1 MSIYIQEVLN
11 LLQRGKKKKKMDKV
25 RDFFEFGK
33 RYQTSSL
40 SKGPTYQPRM
50 EPFVINFGDLVCE
63 ITEDLTRTQPGSGN
77 TGFIP
82 VYTDPEGSC
91 AWDTL
96 MDSIMTQAGNTI
108 TVNNGNLV
116 VDLQLTAGSA
126 NILDLTEDRIVIVGA
141 NGELEDDANFTFDG
155 TEFNIG
161 QGNFTVQV
169 GTGNTQII
177 GTLDVDGQSTLASA
191 NVEDLTEDRLVI
203 AGVNGELEDS
213 PNLTFDGNELTT
225 TSLTVTDLT
234 EDRVVIVGPG
244 GQLEDDANFT
254 FDGSVLLVDGPSS
267 HLHGD
272 IELGKTPSDSIYVN
286 GAIVDAAGNT
296 GQANQVLIGQA
307 DGTVLWGNDDIVETL
322 THGALWYGDSNN
334 LKIELPI
341 SDPNSILV
349 SDGTVPQWQTLD
361 SLDIVTGQGTVYRLP
376 LWTPSDDELG
386 DSILVQD
393 GDSTTPATQVTVEG
407 KAIVQGD
414 LTAESNATV
423 GGDAT
428 VIGDLTVDTNT
439 LLKGNLEVQG
449 TTKLDSVSQDD
460 TLTEILVRDTAND
473 NEVKFRDASTIIPAV
488 GFDTI
493 PMGSATGWGFSGAT
507 FKNAYIAV
515 DDTTHANAKVS
526 GMTHIVDGDRGVV
539 VAENTK
545 SGAFLADAAVIFP
558 DYTFSGT
565 AVSHR
570 ISWQTYGTASD
581 RGYQTS
587 DLKFGESLKFSYAYR
602 QASSNSAVLYWD
614 SCCKLFSANVCP
626 VVNNATI
633 TTDEDTAYNGTLIT
647 NDDGY
652 GGYGNTFTI
661 ISGPS
666 NGTISGFNA
675 STGAY
680 TYTPNLNYYNNTT
693 PPSTPDSFTYKVNDG
708 YCDSNT
714 ATVNIVVNSVPE
726 APVWTSTDPTDPSY
740 GANSWSNP
748 LGGTAL
754 TTYNWTVEDPDHAAS
769 QLNITFSLVDA
780 NGAAATWLT
789 FTNNNDGTGTLS
801 GTYPVTAGTFTATL
815 TATDPDGLTGVQ
827 TFPIAGVVPDKDTYF
842 AFWIDNSGS
851 MVSLS
856 QTIAR
861 QASIGQVI
869 VEVTNITNN
878 SITCESNTN
887 YNESFF
893 INDIDKLVANNPQ
906 VGGGGHLLLPE
917 NLGSLS
923 VSSLATVQKI
933 DTTNG
938 TLTNVVDAG
947 GTDALITNRSG
958 SSLSVSVDA
967 TNMVNAGDY
976 LLLTISDDLAL
987 YDYNDPNNLRSLFQ
1001 DFYAIGDTLAEEIA
1015 AGVTPNPA
1023 TNGQNRYNTHV
1034 KFGFMNG
1041 PVGSSGVNDANG
1053 EDWFRGLVNY
1063 GYQDTQSE
1071 FNASISTGGIFDG
1084 ATTICTLVWG
1094 DEVSTTS
1101 GGYDE
1106 GSNAP
1111 FDRSTAGASTLL
1123 ADINAI
1129 KNWINY
1135 GPAATMNGTA
1145 TAVNAV
1151 GCFFAAAASPNQG
1164 GGVDDS
1170 TLISTG
1176 LRLGVANSDFIGG
1189 SGGWTDGDL
1198 LVEPSPGN
1206 PRKIEFEGYTG
1217 SSYTNGIPQDNTTSG
1232 FYQNLVRTKLQD
1244 LGFTDV

>member
-11 LLQRGKKKKKMDKV
+11 LLQRGKRKKKMDKV

-40 SKGPTYQPRM
+40 TKGPTYQPRM
-50 EPFVINFGDLVCE
+50 EPFVVNFGDLVCE

-126 NILDLTEDRIVIVGA
+126 NILDLTEDRVVIVGA
-141 NGELEDDANFTFDG
+141 NGELEDDANFTFNG
-155 TEFNIG
+155 TELNVG
-161 QGNFTVQV
+161 QGKFTVQV
-169 GTGNTQII
+169 STGNTQIV
-177 GTLDVDGQSTLASA
+177 GTLDVDSQATLASA

-203 AGVNGELEDS
+203 AGVDGELEDS
-213 PNLTFDGNELTT
+213 PNLTFDGTELTT

-244 GQLEDDANFT
+244 GQLEDDTNFT
-254 FDGSVLLVDGPSS
+254 FDGSIMTVGATS

-272 IELGKTPSDSIYVN
+272 VELGKTPSDSVYLN
-286 GAIVDAAGNT
+286 ASIVDGGGNVA
-296 GQANQVLIGQA
+296 QANQVLIGQA
-307 DGTVLWGNDDIVETL
+307 DGTVRWGNDDIVETL
-322 THGALWYGDSNN
+322 THGALWYGDSSN

-341 SDPNSILV
+341 SAANSILV

-393 GDSTTPATQVTVEG
+393 GDSGTPATKVTVEG
-407 KAIVQGD
+407 I
-414 LTAESNATV
+414 
-423 GGDAT
+423 
-428 VIGDLTVDTNT
+428 
-439 LLKGNLEVQG
+439 LEVTG
-449 TTKLDSVSQDD
+449 KAKLDSVAQDD
-460 TLTEILVRDTAND
+460 TLTEILVRDTGND
-473 NEVKFRDASTIIPAV
+473 NEVKFRDASTIVPAV

-493 PMGSATGWGFSGAT
+493 AMGAATGWVSST
-507 FKNAYIAV
+507 TYKNAYIAV
-515 DDTTHANAKVS
+515 DDTTHANAKVA

-539 VAENTK
+539 VAENVK
-545 SGAFLADAAVIFP
+545 SGVFLADAAVIFP
-558 DYTFSGT
+558 DYTFNGT
-565 AVSHR
+565 GVSHR
-570 ISWQTYGTASD
+570 VSWQSYGTASD

-602 QASSNSAVLYWD
+602 QPSSSNAVLYWD

-626 VVNNATI
+626 VVNNVTV
-633 TTDEDTAYNGTLIT
+633 TTDEDIAYNGTLIT

-661 ISGPS
+661 VSQPS

-680 TYTPNLNYYNNTT
+680 IYTPNTNYYNTS
-693 PPSTPDSFTYKVNDG
+693 STPDSFTYKVNDG

-714 ATVNIVVNSVPE
+714 ATVNIIVNSVPE
-726 APVWTSTDPTDPSY
+726 APVWTSTDPTDSSY

-748 LGGTAL
+748 LGGTTLA
-754 TTYNWTVEDPDHAAS
+754 TYNWTVEDPDHAAS
-769 QLNITFSLVDA
+769 DLSLTFSLVDA

-789 FTNNNDGTGTLS
+789 FTDNGDGTGTLT

-827 TFPIAGVVPDKDTYF
+827 SFQIAGIVPDKDTYF

-851 MVSLS
+851 MVDLAQVLS
-856 QTIAR
+856 R
-861 QASIGQVI
+861 QVSIGQVI
-869 VEVTNITNN
+869 VGVSSVSGLNNINCNGPQNN
-878 SITCESNTN
+878 S
-887 YNESFF
+887 ESFF
-893 INDIDKLVANNPQ
+893 INDVDALVANNLQ
-906 VGGGGHLLLPE
+906 VGGGGHLLLPDT
-917 NLGSLS
+917 NPSG
-923 VSSLATVQKI
+923 VTNLATVQKI
-933 DTTNG
+933 NPNNGVITDVTSGGIACTVTGRNTSTLTTNI
-938 TLTNVVDAG
+938 D
-947 GTDALITNRSG
+947 ISSEISSG
-958 SSLSVSVDA
+958 DF
-967 TNMVNAGDY
+967 

-987 YDYNDPNNLRSLFQ
+987 ADYQDSNNLRSLFQ

-1015 AGVTPNPA
+1015 ASVTPNPA

-1041 PVGSSGVNDANG
+1041 PAGGGTNG
-1053 EDWFRGLVNY
+1053 EDWFRGLYNY
-1063 GYQDTQSE
+1063 GYQDSQAE
-1071 FNASISTGGIFDG
+1071 FNSSISTGGIFDG

-1094 DEVSTTS
+1094 DEVSTTN
-1101 GGYDE
+1101 GGYDV

-1111 FDRSTAGASTLL
+1111 YVRSTTGAGTLK
-1123 ADINAI
+1123 ADIDGV
-1129 KNWINY
+1129 KNWITY
-1135 GPAATMNGTA
+1135 GPAAVMNGTA

-1151 GCFFAAAASPNQG
+1151 GCFFAGEDSSAVNAPQVSKGLRDGVAASNFVG
-1164 GGVDDS
+1164 G
-1170 TLISTG
+1170 
-1176 LRLGVANSDFIGG
+1176 A
-1189 SGGWTDGDL
+1189 GGWTDGEL
-1198 LVEPSPGN
+1198 KVEPTPGN

-1217 SSYTNGIPQDNTTSG
+1217 SSYTTGIPQNNTTTG

>member
-11 LLQRGKKKKKMDKV
+11 LLQRGKRKKKMDKV

-50 EPFVINFGDLVCE
+50 EPFVVNFGDLVCE

-126 NILDLTEDRIVIVGA
+126 NILDLTEDRVVIVGA
-141 NGELEDDANFTFDG
+141 NGELEDDANFTFNG
-155 TEFNIG
+155 TELNVG

-169 GTGNTQII
+169 STGNTQII
-177 GTLDVDGQSTLASA
+177 GTLDVDSQATLASA

-213 PNLTFDGNELTT
+213 PNLTFDGTELTT

-234 EDRVVIVGPG
+234 EDRVVIVGLG

-341 SDPNSILV
+341 SPANSILV

-393 GDSTTPATQVTVEG
+393 GDSGTPATKVTVEG
-407 KAIVQGD
+407 I
-414 LTAESNATV
+414 
-423 GGDAT
+423 
-428 VIGDLTVDTNT
+428 
-439 LLKGNLEVQG
+439 LEVTG
-449 TTKLDSVSQDD
+449 VAKLDSVSQDD
-460 TLTEILVRDTAND
+460 TLTEILVRDTGND
-473 NEVKFRDASTIIPAV
+473 NEVKFRDASTIVPAV

-493 PMGSATGWGFSGAT
+493 AMGAATGWVSST
-507 FKNAYIAV
+507 TYKNAYIAV

-539 VAENTK
+539 VAENIK

-570 ISWQTYGTASD
+570 ISWESYGTASD

-602 QASSNSAVLYWD
+602 QPSSSNAVLYWD
-614 SCCKLFSANVCP
+614 SCCKLYSANVCP
-626 VVNNATI
+626 VVNNTTV

-652 GGYGNTFTI
+652 GGYGNTFSI
-661 ISGPS
+661 VSIPS
-666 NGTISGFNA
+666 NGTLSSFNP
-675 STGAY
+675 STGTY
-680 TYTPNLNYYNNTT
+680 TYTPNTNYYNTS
-693 PPSTPDSFTYKVNDG
+693 STPDSFTYKVNDG

-726 APVWTSTDPTDPSY
+726 APVWTSTEPTDSSY

-754 TTYNWTVEDPDHAAS
+754 TTYNWTVEDPDHAAGD
-769 QLNITFSLVDA
+769 LTITFSLVDA

-789 FTNNNDGTGTLS
+789 FTDNGDGTGTLA

-827 TFPIAGVVPDKDTYF
+827 TFQIAGIVPDKDTYF

-851 MVSLS
+851 MIDLAG
-856 QTIAR
+856 TIAR

-869 VEVTNITNN
+869 VEVTGITNN
-878 SITCESNTN
+878 TINCETKTN
-887 YNESFF
+887 YSESFF
-893 INDIDKLVANNPQ
+893 INDIDALVAGNAQ
-906 VGGGGHLLLPE
+906 VGGDGHVLLPE
-917 NLGSLS
+917 NLGAPS

-933 DTTNG
+933 NTSTG
-938 TLTNVVDAG
+938 ALTNVVDSSNI
-947 GTDALITNRSG
+947 DVLVTNRNAAT
-958 SSLSVSVDA
+958 LSVNGDA
-967 TNMVNAGDY
+967 RNMVSAGDY

-987 YDYNDPNNLRSLFQ
+987 YDYNNSNNLRSLFQ
-1001 DFYAIGDTLAEEIA
+1001 DFYAVGDTLAEEIA
-1015 AGVTPNPA
+1015 ASVTPNPA

-1041 PVGSSGVNDANG
+1041 PVGASGSNDANG

-1063 GYQDTQSE
+1063 GYQDSQSE
-1071 FNASISTGGIFDG
+1071 FNSSISTGGIFDG

-1094 DEVSTTS
+1094 DEVSTTT

-1106 GSNAP
+1106 GSTDAP
-1111 FDRSTAGASTLL
+1111 FDRSTTGAATLL

-1129 KNWINY
+1129 KNWISY
-1135 GPAATMNGTA
+1135 GPAATMNGST

-1151 GCFFAAAASPNQG
+1151 GCFFAASNRTSGAA
-1164 GGVDDS
+1164 DDS

-1176 LRLGVANSDFIGG
+1176 LRLGVGSSNFVGG
-1189 SGGWTDGDL
+1189 SGGWIDGEL
-1198 LVEPSPGN
+1198 LVEPTPGN
-1206 PRKIEFEGYTG
+1206 PRIIEFEGYTG
-1217 SSYTNGIPQDNTTSG
+1217 SSYTNGIPQNNTTTG

>member
-11 LLQRGKKKKKMDKV
+11 LLQRGKRKKKMDKV

-40 SKGPTYQPRM
+40 TKGPTYQPRM
-50 EPFVINFGDLVCE
+50 EPFVVNFGDLVCE

-108 TVNNGNLV
+108 TINNGNLV

-126 NILDLTEDRIVIVGA
+126 NILDLTEDRVVIVGA

-155 TEFNIG
+155 
-161 QGNFTVQV
+161 
-169 GTGNTQII
+169 
-177 GTLDVDGQSTLASA
+177 
-191 NVEDLTEDRLVI
+191 
-203 AGVNGELEDS
+203 
-213 PNLTFDGNELTT
+213 
-225 TSLTVTDLT
+225 
-234 EDRVVIVGPG
+234 
-244 GQLEDDANFT
+244 
-254 FDGSVLLVDGPSS
+254 SVLLVNATS

-272 IELGKTPSDSIYVN
+272 VELGKTPSHSVYLN
-286 GAIVDAAGNT
+286 ASIVDGGGNVA
-296 GQANQVLIGQA
+296 QANQVLIGQA
-307 DGTVLWGNDDIVETL
+307 DGTVRWGNDDIVETL

-341 SDPNSILV
+341 SAANSILV
-349 SDGTVPQWQTLD
+349 SNGTVPQWQTLD

-386 DSILVQD
+386 DSILIQD
-393 GDSTTPATQVTVEG
+393 GDAGTPATQVTVEG
-407 KAIVQGD
+407 KAIVEGD
-414 LTAESNATV
+414 FVVE
-423 GGDAT
+423 
-428 VIGDLTVDTNT
+428 TNT
-439 LLKGNLEVQG
+439 HLQGTLEVDG
-449 TTKLDSVSQDD
+449 ITKLDSVSQDD
-460 TLTEILVRDTAND
+460 TLTEILVRDTGNA
-473 NEVKFRDASTIIPAV
+473 NEVKFRDASTIVPAV

-493 PMGSATGWGFSGAT
+493 AMGAATGWNSNT
-507 FKNAYIAV
+507 TYKNAYIAV

-526 GMTHIVDGDRGVV
+526 GMYTFVDGDRGVV
-539 VAENTK
+539 VAENVKT
-545 SGAFLADAAVIFP
+545 GTFLADAAVIFP
-558 DYTFSGT
+558 DYTFGTT

-602 QASSNSAVLYWD
+602 QPSSSNAVLYWD

-626 VVNNATI
+626 VVNNVTV

-661 ISGPS
+661 VSGPS

-680 TYTPNLNYYNNTT
+680 TYTPNANYYNTS
-693 PPSTPDSFTYKVNDG
+693 STPDSFTYKVNDG

-726 APVWTSTDPTDPSY
+726 APVWTSTDPTHSSY
-740 GANSWSNP
+740 GANAWSNP

-769 QLNITFSLVDA
+769 DLTITFSLVDA

-789 FTNNNDGTGTLS
+789 FTNNNDGTGTLA

-815 TATDPDGLTGVQ
+815 TATDPDGQTGVQ
-827 TFPIAGVVPDKDTYF
+827 TFQIAGIVPDKDTYF

-851 MVSLS
+851 MVSLA
-856 QTIAR
+856 QTLSR
-861 QASIGQVI
+861 QVSIGQVI
-869 VEVTNITNN
+869 VEVQSVSGLNNINCDAHQDN
-878 SITCESNTN
+878 S
-887 YNESFF
+887 ESFF
-893 INDIDKLVANNPQ
+893 INDIDKLVAGNLQ
-906 VGGGGHLLLPE
+906 VGGSGHLLIPDT
-917 NLGSLS
+917 NPSG
-923 VSSLATVQKI
+923 VTNLATVQKI
-933 DTTNG
+933 NTNTGALTTVTSG
-938 TLTNVVDAG
+938 GIDCTITGRGGATLTSNVD
-947 GTDALITNRSG
+947 ISNEIF
-958 SSLSVSVDA
+958 
-967 TNMVNAGDY
+967 AGDY

-987 YDYNDPNNLRSLFQ
+987 ADYQDSNNLRSLFQ
-1001 DFYAIGDTLAEEIA
+1001 DFYAVGDTLAEEIA
-1015 AGVTPNPA
+1015 AGNTPNPA

-1041 PVGSSGVNDANG
+1041 PQGGNVNG

-1063 GYQDTQSE
+1063 GYQDSQSE

-1094 DEVSTTS
+1094 DEVSTTA
-1101 GGYDE
+1101 GGYDV
-1106 GSNAP
+1106 GSSAP
-1111 FDRSTAGASTLL
+1111 YDRSTSGAATLKT
-1123 ADINAI
+1123 DIDNI
-1129 KNWINY
+1129 KNWITY

-1151 GCFFAAAASPNQG
+1151 GCFFAAETSAAVNAPE
-1164 GGVDDS
+1164 
-1170 TLISTG
+1170 ISKG
-1176 LRLGVANSDFIGG
+1176 LRDGVNTSAFIGG
-1189 SGGWTDGDL
+1189 GGGWTDAEL
-1198 LVEPSPGN
+1198 KVEPSPGN

-1217 SSYTNGIPQDNTTSG
+1217 SSYTNGIPQNNTTTG

>member
-11 LLQRGKKKKKMDKV
+11 LLQRGKRKKKMDKV

-50 EPFVINFGDLVCE
+50 EPFVVNFGDLVCE

-77 TGFIP
+77 PGFIP

-126 NILDLTEDRIVIVGA
+126 NILDLTEDRIVIVGT

-169 GTGNTQII
+169 SSGDTQIV
-177 GTLDVDGQSTLASA
+177 GTLNVDGQSTLASV
-191 NVEDLTEDRLVI
+191 NVEDLTD
-203 AGVNGELEDS
+203 N
-213 PNLTFDGNELTT
+213 
-225 TSLTVTDLT
+225 
-234 EDRVVIVGPG
+234 RVVIVGPNG
-244 GQLEDDANFT
+244 ELEDDANFT

-272 IELGKTPSDSIYVN
+272 IELGKAPSDSIYVN

-322 THGALWYGDSNN
+322 TYGAIWYGDSNN
-334 LKIELPI
+334 LKVELPI
-341 SDPNSILV
+341 SPANSILV
-349 SDGTVPQWQTLD
+349 SDGVVPQWQTLD

-393 GDSTTPATQVTVEG
+393 GDVNTPATKVTVEG
-407 KAIVQGD
+407 I
-414 LTAESNATV
+414 
-423 GGDAT
+423 
-428 VIGDLTVDTNT
+428 
-439 LLKGNLEVQG
+439 LEVTG
-449 TTKLDSVSQDD
+449 VAKLDSVSQDD
-460 TLTEILVRDTAND
+460 TLTEILVRDTGND

-493 PMGSATGWGFSGAT
+493 AMGNAIGWALGSGAE

-515 DDTTHANAKVS
+515 DDTTHANATVS
-526 GMTHIVDGDRGVV
+526 GMNHIVDGDRGVV
-539 VAENTK
+539 VAENVK
-545 SGAFLADAAVIFP
+545 SGTFLADAAVIFP
-558 DYTFSGT
+558 DYTFINANLDSIG
-565 AVSHR
+565 VSHR
-570 ISWQTYGTASD
+570 VSWQNYGPSGS

-602 QASSNSAVLYWD
+602 QASANSAVLYWD

-633 TTDEDTAYNGTLIT
+633 TTDEDTAFNGTLIT

-661 ISGPS
+661 VGGPN
-666 NGTISGFNA
+666 NGTISNFNA
-675 STGAY
+675 ATGAY
-680 TYTPNLNYYNNTT
+680 TYTPNANYYNDATQ
-693 PPSTPDSFTYKVNDG
+693 PDFFTYKVNDG

-714 ATVNIVVNSVPE
+714 ATITILVNSVPE
-726 APVWTSTDPTDPSY
+726 APVWTSTDPTDSSY
-740 GANSWSNP
+740 GANAWSNP
-748 LGGTAL
+748 VGGTAL
-754 TTYNWTVEDPDHAAS
+754 ATYNWTVADPDHAPNE
-769 QLNITFSLVDA
+769 LTLTMTLVDA

-789 FTNNNDGTGTLS
+789 FTDNGDGTGTLA
-801 GTYPVTAGTFTATL
+801 GTYPVTAGTFTVTL
-815 TATDPDGLTGVQ
+815 TATDPDGLTGIQ
-827 TFPIAGVVPDKDTYF
+827 QFQIAGIVPDKDTYF

-851 MVSLS
+851 MVDLAE
-856 QTIAR
+856 TLAR
-861 QASIGQVI
+861 QVSIGQAI
-869 VEVTNITNN
+869 VQVTNVTTNGQI
-878 SITCESNTN
+878 SCQSATNTS
-887 YNESFF
+887 ESFF
-893 INDIDKLVANNPQ
+893 INDIDAYVAGNNQ
-906 VGGGGHLLLPE
+906 VGGDAHFTLPDT
-917 NLGSLS
+917 NPSG
-923 VSSLATVQKI
+923 VTDLATVQKI
-933 DTTNG
+933 HPTTGALTTVSSGGIDCTITGRTQNVLTTNID
-938 TLTNVVDAG
+938 V
-947 GTDALITNRSG
+947 
-958 SSLSVSVDA
+958 SLEIF
-967 TNMVNAGDY
+967 AGDY
-976 LLLTISDDLAL
+976 ILLSISDDLARA
-987 YDYNDPNNLRSLFQ
+987 DYLNPNNLRSLFQ
-1001 DFYAIGDTLAEEIA
+1001 DFYAVGDTLAEEIA

-1041 PVGSSGVNDANG
+1041 PALSGGPNG
-1053 EDWFRGLVNY
+1053 EDWFRGLYNY
-1063 GYQDTQSE
+1063 GYQDSQAE
-1071 FNASISTGGIFDG
+1071 FNSSISTGGIFEG
-1084 ATTICTLVWG
+1084 ATTICTLAWG
-1094 DEVSTTS
+1094 DEVSTS
-1101 GGYDE
+1101 AGGYDI
-1106 GSNAP
+1106 GTNAP
-1111 FDRSTAGASTLL
+1111 YSRNTGGAGFLL
-1123 ADINAI
+1123 DDINNL
-1129 KNWINY
+1129 KDWITY
-1135 GPAATMNGTA
+1135 GPNATMNGTP

-1151 GCFFAAAASPNQG
+1151 GCFFAASDKATGNADDAVFISKGLRDGVAASNF
-1164 GGVDDS
+1164 V
-1170 TLISTG
+1170 
-1176 LRLGVANSDFIGG
+1176 GG
-1189 SGGWTDGDL
+1189 SGGWTDAEL
-1198 LVEPSPGN
+1198 KVEPSPGN

-1217 SSYTNGIPQDNTTSG
+1217 SSYTNGISQQNTTSG

>member
-11 LLQRGKKKKKMDKV
+11 LLQRGKRKKKMDKV

-126 NILDLTEDRIVIVGA
+126 NILDLTEDRIVIVGT

-169 GTGNTQII
+169 GSGNTQIV
-177 GTLDVDGQSTLASA
+177 GTLDVDGQATLASA

-213 PNLTFDGNELTT
+213 PNLTFDGTELTT

-254 FDGSVLLVDGPSS
+254 FDGSVLLVNATS

-272 IELGKTPSDSIYVN
+272 VELGKTPSHSVYLN
-286 GAIVDAAGNT
+286 ASIVDGGGNVA
-296 GQANQVLIGQA
+296 QANQVLIGQA
-307 DGTVLWGNDDIVETL
+307 DGTVRWGNDDIVETL
-322 THGALWYGDSNN
+322 TYGALWYGDSNN

-341 SDPNSILV
+341 SAPNSILV
-349 SDGTVPQWQTLD
+349 SDGAVPQWQTLD

-393 GDSTTPATQVTVEG
+393 GDAGTPATQVTIEG
-407 KAIVQGD
+407 KAIVEGD
-414 LTAESNATV
+414 LVVE
-423 GGDAT
+423 
-428 VIGDLTVDTNT
+428 TNT
-439 LLKGNLEVQG
+439 HLQGNLEVDG

-460 TLTEILVRDTAND
+460 TLTQILVRDTANN
-473 NEVKFRDASTIIPAV
+473 NEVKFRDASTIVPAV

-493 PMGSATGWGFSGAT
+493 AMGAAAGWVSST
-507 FKNAYIAV
+507 TYKNAYIAV

-539 VAENTK
+539 VAENIK
-545 SGAFLADAAVIFP
+545 SGVFLADAAVIFP
-558 DYTFSGT
+558 DYTFGST

-570 ISWQTYGTASD
+570 VSWQSYGTASD

-602 QASSNSAVLYWD
+602 QPSSSNAVLYWD
-614 SCCKLFSANVCP
+614 SCCKLYSANVCP
-626 VVNNATI
+626 VVNNTTV
-633 TTDEDTAYNGTLIT
+633 TTDEDTAFNGTLIT

-661 ISGPS
+661 VSGPS
-666 NGTISGFNA
+666 NGTISGFNP

-680 TYTPNLNYYNNTT
+680 TYTPNTNYYNTS
-693 PPSTPDSFTYKVNDG
+693 STPDSFTYKVNDG

-726 APVWTSTDPTDPSY
+726 APVWTSTDPTDLSY

-748 LGGTAL
+748 LGGTTL

-769 QLNITFSLVDA
+769 DLNITFSLVDA

-789 FTNNNDGTGTLS
+789 FTDNGDGTGTLA

-827 TFPIAGVVPDKDTYF
+827 SFQIAGIVPDKDTYF
-842 AFWIDNSGS
+842 AFWIDHSGS

-869 VEVTNITNN
+869 VEVTNIT
-878 SITCESNTN
+878 SGTITCETNTD

-893 INDIDKLVANNPQ
+893 INDIDALVNNNPQ
-906 VGGGGHLLLPE
+906 VG
-917 NLGSLS
+917 
-923 VSSLATVQKI
+923 
-933 DTTNG
+933 
-938 TLTNVVDAG
+938 
-947 GTDALITNRSG
+947 
-958 SSLSVSVDA
+958 
-967 TNMVNAGDY
+967 
-976 LLLTISDDLAL
+976 
-987 YDYNDPNNLRSLFQ
+987 
-1001 DFYAIGDTLAEEIA
+1001 
-1015 AGVTPNPA
+1015 PA
-1023 TNGQNRYNTHV
+1023 
-1034 KFGFMNG
+1034 M
-1041 PVGSSGVNDANG
+1041 
-1053 EDWFRGLVNY
+1053 
-1063 GYQDTQSE
+1063 
-1071 FNASISTGGIFDG
+1071 I
-1084 ATTICTLVWG
+1084 
-1094 DEVSTTS
+1094 
-1101 GGYDE
+1101 
-1106 GSNAP
+1106 
-1111 FDRSTAGASTLL
+1111 
-1123 ADINAI
+1123 
-1129 KNWINY
+1129 
-1135 GPAATMNGTA
+1135 
-1145 TAVNAV
+1145 
-1151 GCFFAAAASPNQG
+1151 
-1164 GGVDDS
+1164 
-1170 TLISTG
+1170 
-1176 LRLGVANSDFIGG
+1176 
-1189 SGGWTDGDL
+1189 
-1198 LVEPSPGN
+1198 
-1206 PRKIEFEGYTG
+1206 
-1217 SSYTNGIPQDNTTSG
+1217 
-1232 FYQNLVRTKLQD
+1232 
-1244 LGFTDV
+1244 

>member
-77 TGFIP
+77 TGYIP

-126 NILDLTEDRIVIVGA
+126 NILDLTEDRVVIVGT

-169 GTGNTQII
+169 GSGNTQIV
-177 GTLDVDGQSTLASA
+177 GTLDVDSQATLASA

-213 PNLTFDGNELTT
+213 PNLTFDGTELTT

-234 EDRVVIVGPG
+234 ENRVVIVGPG
-244 GQLEDDANFT
+244 GQLEDDDNFT
-254 FDGSVLLVDGPSS
+254 FDGAIMRVNATS

-272 IELGKTPSDSIYVN
+272 VDLGKGQGDSIYVK
-286 GAIVDAAGNT
+286 GAVVDAAGNV

-341 SDPNSILV
+341 SGANSILV
-349 SDGTVPQWQTLD
+349 SNGTVPQWQTLD
-361 SLDIVTGQGTVYRLP
+361 SLDIVTGQGTVHRLP

-393 GDSTTPATQVTVEG
+393 GDAGTPATQVTVEG
-407 KAIVQGD
+407 NAIVQGNFVV
-414 LTAESNATV
+414 E
-423 GGDAT
+423 
-428 VIGDLTVDTNT
+428 TNT
-439 LLKGNLEVQG
+439 HLQGNLEVDG
-449 TTKLDSVSQDD
+449 TTKLDSVAQDD
-460 TLTEILVRDTAND
+460 TLTQVLVRDPGSA
-473 NEVKFRDASTIIPAV
+473 NEVKFRDAASIKPQV
-488 GFDTI
+488 GFDTLEMT
-493 PMGSATGWGFSGAT
+493 PDGWASPDGNF
-507 FKNAYIAV
+507 NAYVKLAGGNIKNIK
-515 DDTTHANAKVS
+515 DMNWL
-526 GMTHIVDGDRGVV
+526 VDGDRVLV
-539 VAENTK
+539 IAENIQTGTLLPDNILRFPTWGGG
-545 SGAFLADAAVIFP
+545 SQVFNQTSWNQASIGTGWTGAIDN
-558 DYTFSGT
+558 
-565 AVSHR
+565 
-570 ISWQTYGTASD
+570 
-581 RGYQTS
+581 GYQTS
-587 DLKFGESLKFSYAYR
+587 TLLYGEKIKIRGEMYDTPG
-602 QASSNSAVLYWD
+602 SSNRQMNWD
-614 SCCKLFSANVCP
+614 ACCKIYSANVCP
-626 VVNNATI
+626 VVNNTTI
-633 TTDEDTAYNGTLIT
+633 TTDEDVAYNGTLIT

-661 ISGPS
+661 VSQPS

-680 TYTPNLNYYNNTT
+680 TYTPDTNYYNTS
-693 PPSTPDSFTYKVNDG
+693 STPDSFTYKVNDG

-714 ATVNIVVNSVPE
+714 ATVNIIVNSTPE
-726 APVWTSTDPTDPSY
+726 APVWTSTEPTDASY

-754 TTYNWTVEDPDHAAS
+754 ATYNWTVEDPDHAAS
-769 QLNITFSLVDA
+769 DLNLTFSLVDA

-789 FTNNNDGTGTLS
+789 FTDNNDGTGTLS

-827 TFPIAGVVPDKDTYF
+827 SFQIAGIVPDKDTYF

-851 MVSLS
+851 MDTLAEVLS
-856 QTIAR
+856 R
-861 QASIGQVI
+861 QVSIGQVI
-869 VEVTNITNN
+869 VEVNTVSGLNNINCTAHGNH
-878 SITCESNTN
+878 I
-887 YNESFF
+887 ESFF
-893 INDIDKLVANNPQ
+893 INDIDALVANNTGI
-906 VGGGGHLLLPE
+906 GGNGHLLLPDT
-917 NLGSLS
+917 NPAG
-923 VSSLATVQKI
+923 VTNLATVQKI
-933 DTTNG
+933 NPTNGVITDVTSGGIDCTITGRNDSTLTTN
-938 TLTNVVDAG
+938 VD
-947 GTDALITNRSG
+947 
-958 SSLSVSVDA
+958 VS
-967 TNMVNAGDY
+967 NEIFNGDY
-976 LLLTISDDLAL
+976 LLLTISDDLARA
-987 YDYNDPNNLRSLFQ
+987 DYLDSNNLRSLFQ
-1001 DFYAIGDTLAEEIA
+1001 DFYAVGDTLAEEIA
-1015 AGVTPNPA
+1015 ASVTPNPA

-1041 PVGSSGVNDANG
+1041 PAGALNAGGPNG
-1053 EDWFRGLVNY
+1053 EDWFRGLYNY
-1063 GYQDTQSE
+1063 GYQDSQAE
-1071 FNASISTGGIFDG
+1071 FDSSISTGGIFEG

-1101 GGYDE
+1101 GTGYDT
-1106 GSNAP
+1106 GTNAP
-1111 FDRSTAGASTLL
+1111 YTRSTNGAATLL
-1123 ADINAI
+1123 ADINGV
-1129 KNWINY
+1129 KDWITY
-1135 GPAATMNGTA
+1135 GPAAEMNGTP

-1151 GCFFAAAASPNQG
+1151 GCFFAGA
-1164 GGVDDS
+1164 DS
-1170 TLISTG
+1170 TATNASDISAG
-1176 LRLGVANSDFIGG
+1176 LRNGIGFSNFLNG
-1189 SGGWTDGDL
+1189 SGGWTDEEL
-1198 LVEPSPGN
+1198 MIEPTPGN
-1206 PRKIEFEGYTG
+1206 PRKIEFEGYDG
-1217 SSYTNGIPQDNTTSG
+1217 SSYSGGIPQNNTTTG

-1244 LGFTDV
+1244 LGFTDI